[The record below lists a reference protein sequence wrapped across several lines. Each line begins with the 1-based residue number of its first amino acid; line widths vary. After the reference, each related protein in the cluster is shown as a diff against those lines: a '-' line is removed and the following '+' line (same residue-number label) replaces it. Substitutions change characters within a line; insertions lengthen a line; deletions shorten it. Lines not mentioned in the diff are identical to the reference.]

1 MGITAAQL
9 MSNRSILAKA
19 DMALSDLQSDG
30 GMLQPATALKFM
42 RILIK
47 EAVAMKSGTV
57 VPLKSP
63 KQIIDKIRFGSR
75 MLRAGYEGQALP
87 KDQRAKP
94 DLFQVEFDAKLFKA
108 EVRLNNEVLEDSIE
122 RGQLRQ
128 TIMQLMAERISV
140 DMDDISINSDTTSS
154 NPDLGQFDGLLKQA
168 TTNIFDNLNGDTDKD
183 LFDGMVKKLPSE
195 YLRNRKLLRLM
206 TSVKSELDY
215 RNSLAE
221 RATVV
226 GDKFLETDAP
236 VLYAGIPVQSIPMF
250 PEDLGMSTNQTNALL
265 ADPKNMNWGMWRQIR
280 IQTDSLA
287 SEGVLIIVATIRFD
301 VKWAHE
307 PAVVR
312 GTNILVA

>member
-1 MGITAAQL
+1 MSGPAGL

-19 DMALSDLQSDG
+19 DLALADLQSDG
-30 GMLQPATALKFM
+30 GMLQPASALKMM

-47 EAVAMKSGTV
+47 EAALMKMATV

-63 KQIIDKIRFGSR
+63 KQVIDKIRFGQR
-75 MLRAGYEGQALP
+75 ILRAGYEGVALP
-87 KDQRAKP
+87 KAQRAKP

-122 RGQLRQ
+122 KGQLRQ
-128 TIMQLMAERISV
+128 TIMQLMAERIST
-140 DMDDISINSDTTSS
+140 DMDDVASNSDTTSAE
-154 NPDLGQFDGLLKQA
+154 PDLAQFDGLIKQA

-195 YLRNRKLLRLM
+195 FLRNRKALRLM

-236 VLYAGIPVQSIPMF
+236 VLYAGIPVVSIPLF
-250 PEDLGMSTNQTNALL
+250 PENLGVGSNCTSPILS
-265 ADPKNMNWGMWRQIR
+265 DPKNMNFGIWRNIR
-280 IQTDSLA
+280 IETDKFA
-287 SEGVLIIVATIRFD
+287 SEGVLIIVATLRFD

-312 GTNILVA
+312 GTNVLVA